1 VTTIAVVDHGAGNL
15 VSIAQGL
22 ERVGATVVVATDP
35 SGLAGAD
42 ALVLPGVGT
51 TRGVMDGIDAGG
63 FRSSIEGWDRPLLG
77 ICVGMQVL
85 FASSDEDD
93 ARCFGFLPGK
103 VELLEDAPRLPH
115 IGWNDVA
122 ITDDPLFAGLGA
134 DPTFYFVHS
143 YAPTPDRSADVIGT
157 ATYGR
162 RFTAAVRSGQRMG
175 TQFHPERS
183 GENGIQLLANFVA
196 MIP

>member
-1 VTTIAVVDHGAGNL
+1 MTTIAVVDHGAGNL

-22 ERVGATVVVATDP
+22 ERVGARVVVATDP
-35 SGLAGAD
+35 SGLTGAD

-63 FRSSIEGWDRPLLG
+63 FRSSIEQWDRPLLG

-93 ARCFGFLPGK
+93 AQCFGFLSGT

-115 IGWNDVA
+115 IGWNDVT
-122 ITDDPLFAGLGA
+122 IGDDPLFAGLEA

-143 YAPTPDRSADVIGT
+143 YAPTPGWPANVIGT
-157 ATYGR
+157 ASYGQ

-183 GENGIQLLANFVA
+183 GENGLQLLANFVA